1 MQYYYVMPATGNM
14 QYNFQK
20 VNMEVLFLG
29 LFCCSSTF
37 LNCFFQNMSSFYIV
51 HMDNDQSQ
59 PQCVLVISVITEWI
73 WYLIVETIQM

>member
-1 MQYYYVMPATGNM
+1 
-14 QYNFQK
+14 
-20 VNMEVLFLG
+20 
-29 LFCCSSTF
+29 
-37 LNCFFQNMSSFYIV
+37 MSSFYIV